1 MLFKKKPHSKLQFSV
16 NLLLSRP
23 QENFSLHLEFV
34 SAGDLFNGKDEVGGE
49 VDIVPWV
56 TDCMSFFQLLSATD
70 NVLVFFDCHI
80 CDSDLN
86 RRTGIIY
93 F

>member
-49 VDIVPWV
+49 VDIVP
-56 TDCMSFFQLLSATD
+56 
-70 NVLVFFDCHI
+70 
-80 CDSDLN
+80 
-86 RRTGIIY
+86 
-93 F
+93 